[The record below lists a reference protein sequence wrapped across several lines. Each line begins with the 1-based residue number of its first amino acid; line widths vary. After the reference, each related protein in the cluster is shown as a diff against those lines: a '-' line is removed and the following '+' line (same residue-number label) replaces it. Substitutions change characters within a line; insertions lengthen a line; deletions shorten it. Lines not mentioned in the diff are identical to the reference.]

1 MPVREKG
8 ERLKTNTCVRS
19 HATRL
24 ICLAVRQIV
33 RPRLPRA
40 SPRLSAEESR
50 GAQLLV
56 VECVVRRAAW
66 LDTRGATRSLVPPLV
81 RRWLNAVDS
90 STRPSRGRAV
100 RRRVT
105 VFELCFC
112 AVLARDRG
120 FSFARWP
127 ASFFRVFRPRERYTA
142 RPTEWTILRKISIL
156 KFRVILII
164 SYFFFYLSRFRVFS
178 RLIQNFKRDSIKK
191 ERKGEKLA
199 SRNYCFSVTSRASP
213 FLRLFL
219 SSDCRREGGQERL
232 NLCV

>member
-40 SPRLSAEESR
+40 SPRLSDEESR

-90 STRPSRGRAV
+90 SEPSRAV

-127 ASFFRVFRPRERYTA
+127 ASFFRVFRTVHGSSHRMDDSSKNLDLE
-142 RPTEWTILRKISIL
+142 ISSNFNNKLFFFLFISISSIFEINT
-156 KFRVILII
+156 KF
-164 SYFFFYLSRFRVFS
+164 
-178 RLIQNFKRDSIKK
+178 
-191 ERKGEKLA
+191 
-199 SRNYCFSVTSRASP
+199 
-213 FLRLFL
+213 
-219 SSDCRREGGQERL
+219 
-232 NLCV
+232 